1 MDDRHPQLIPHLIT
15 AQAGP
20 FYELEKHILDNRLK
34 IEAWFREAWFEAEP
48 ILTSSVDLR
57 NAGYKIAAIDTN
69 LFPAGFN
76 NLNPDFY
83 PLCIQAA
90 QSALYELYPH
100 CKNILI
106 IPENHTRNPYYYQ
119 SVATLSDIVQKAGYE
134 VMIGS
139 MLVKGSPEQVKLP
152 SGQTLTLHPIERKN
166 DTLTC
171 GSFVP
176 CLVILNNDLSD
187 GIPEILQDIKQPIEP
202 PTKLGWA
209 YRSKAHHFRYYR
221 EICETFA
228 QLVDIDMWQIFP
240 LFYDCG
246 EIDFIQKDGI
256 ECLVHRSH
264 ELIEQ
269 IQLKYNQYN
278 IEHKPFVI
286 IKADAGT
293 YGMAVMS
300 INDPEQLYNLNR
312 KQRTSMST
320 RKGGISVNRVIIQE
334 GVYTFET
341 VGESQAVAEPVVYMI
356 GQHVVGGFYRV
367 HQSRS
372 IDESLNAPGMH
383 FQQLAFSECC
393 NNPDNRHNSH
403 LTQNQFYVYSVIARL
418 ALLASCKEKQ
428 AVILKG

>member
-1 MDDRHPQLIPHLIT
+1 MTHRQHQEIPHLVT

-20 FYELEKHILDNRLK
+20 FYELEKHILENRVK
-34 IEAWFREAWFEAEP
+34 IESWFREAWFETTP

-57 NAGYKIAAIDTN
+57 NAGFKIAPIDTN

-90 QSALYELYPH
+90 QSTLYELYPH

-106 IPENHTRNPYYYQ
+106 IPENHTRNPHYYQ
-119 SVATLSDIVQKAGYE
+119 SVATLADIIQKAGYE
-134 VMIGS
+134 VKIGS
-139 MLVKGSPEQVKLP
+139 MLAQGSPLEVKLP
-152 SGQTLTLHPIERKN
+152 AGNLTLHPIEKKN
-166 DTLTC
+166 DQLVC
-171 GSFVP
+171 GNFVP
-176 CLVILNNDLSD
+176 CLILLNNDLSD
-187 GIPEILQDIKQPIEP
+187 AIPLILQDIKQPIEP
-202 PTKLGWA
+202 PAKLGWS
-209 YRSKAHHFRYYR
+209 YRSKAHHFRFYR
-221 EICETFA
+221 EICEDFA
-228 QLVDIDMWQIFP
+228 KLIDIDMWHIFP

-256 ECLVHRSH
+256 ECLIHRST
-264 ELIEQ
+264 ELIQQ

-278 IEHKPFVI
+278 IEHKPYVV

-300 INDPEQLYNLNR
+300 INDPEQLNNLNR
-312 KQRTSMST
+312 KQRTSMSM
-320 RKGGISVNRVIIQE
+320 RKGGVSVNRVIIQE

-341 VGESQAVAEPVVYMI
+341 FGENQAVAEPVVYMI

-367 HQSRS
+367 HQSRN
-372 IDESLNAPGMH
+372 IDENLNAPGMH
-383 FQQLAFSECC
+383 FAQLAFSECC
-393 NNPDNRHNSH
+393 NNPDNRLNSH
-403 LTQNQFYVYSVIARL
+403 LAQNQFYVYSVIARL

-428 AVILKG
+428 SLLL